1 MSQIQIICTSPGMR
15 RQGIVHTASAIYE
28 EGHWTE
34 TQLQAFKD
42 DPCFIVQPVGAG
54 GVQLSGDDFD
64 TAVAAKVSEQLAT
77 LQDALQVTF
86 DTAVAEKARER
97 IEKLR
102 IDHSVE
108 VDALKADIA
117 ELTAK
122 IATAEADKKPA
133 IKK

>member
-42 DPCFIVQPVGAG
+42 DPSFIVQPVGAG

-64 TAVAAKVSEQLAT
+64 SAVAAKVSEQLAT

-97 IEKLR
+97 IEKIR

-122 IATAEADKKPA
+122 LASAEADKKA
-133 IKK
+133 ATKK